1 MFSYRHGFHA
11 GNHADV
17 LKHIT
22 LLTCLNLL
30 HKKDTPLMLV
40 DTHAGAG
47 LYSLQDR
54 FATTSQES
62 AEGIVKLF
70 NNSSSSVQLSD
81 GIRNYLQAISQL
93 QAQKDHLEIYPGSP
107 YLLWQSMRSLDKLR
121 LMELHPSDFPD
132 LKNHLSQVMGKR
144 QDIKIEL
151 VNGFTSLKAYLPPPS
166 RRGLIL
172 IDPSYED
179 KGDYFEVIKTL
190 QEAIQRF
197 STGVYLIWY
206 PILNRLDAKEFPDR
220 LKKLCTGHQL
230 PWLQAELRIKSH
242 TETGLSASGMWIINP
257 PWQLK
262 ESLEVD
268 LPILQSILEIDGMGQ
283 HQLLHQD

>member
-22 LLTCLNLL
+22 LLSCLNLL

-47 LYSLQDR
+47 LYNLQER

-62 AEGIVKLF
+62 EEGIVKLF
-70 NNSSSSVQLSD
+70 KSSDSAHLTE
-81 GIRNYLQAISQL
+81 GIREYLKVISKL
-93 QAQKDHLEIYPGSP
+93 QAQKNHLVTYPGSP
-107 YLLWQSMRSLDKLR
+107 YLLWQSMRALDKLR

-132 LKNHLSQVMGKR
+132 LKNHLAQVMGKR

-151 VNGFTSLKAYLPPPS
+151 VNGFTNLKAYLPPPS

-179 KGDYFEVIKTL
+179 KADYFEVLKTL
-190 QEAIQRF
+190 QAAIQRF

-206 PILNRLDAKEFPDR
+206 PILSRLDAKEFPDR
-220 LKKLCTGHQL
+220 LKKLCAGHKL

-268 LPILQSILEIDGMGQ
+268 LPILQSILEIDGMGH